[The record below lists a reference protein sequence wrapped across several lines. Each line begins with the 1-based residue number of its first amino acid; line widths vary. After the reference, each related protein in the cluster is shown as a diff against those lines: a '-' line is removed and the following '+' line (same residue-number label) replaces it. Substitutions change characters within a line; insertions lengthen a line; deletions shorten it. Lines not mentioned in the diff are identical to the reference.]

1 MSRQMFVWRMVR
13 GHRAGEPCENTPGN
27 IDASR
32 VHREISH
39 LEQGHIDYTGALDD
53 VFDELSHGRLR
64 YGWGVAHPAF
74 DGRLD
79 APSGVEHDRMAGRHN
94 WSSDPDISHAMGGR
108 PVWCLLPEMS
118 AGDVVFLPKSP
129 DDRHFIV
136 ATVQRPYVCDHATVV
151 DGADVRHDVRQVI
164 GVEETMR
171 YAYGVG
177 TLYPDLLEA
186 PRRQAIQR
194 ISEDDPSYQT
204 LADFLRSWGR

>member
-1 MSRQMFVWRMVR
+1 
-13 GHRAGEPCENTPGN
+13 
-27 IDASR
+27 
-32 VHREISH
+32 
-39 LEQGHIDYTGALDD
+39 
-53 VFDELSHGRLR
+53 
-64 YGWGVAHPAF
+64 
-74 DGRLD
+74 
-79 APSGVEHDRMAGRHN
+79 
-94 WSSDPDISHAMGGR
+94 
-108 PVWCLLPEMS
+108 MS